1 MIDGVYFTDLDLM
14 ADGTSEAGEDMGS
27 GALSVVPGAQSP
39 QSPAPRP
46 SKKRR
51 KKRGWI
57 KWVVIAGILAA
68 VGGRIYYTSK
78 NITQNL
84 YQTDTAALRDIR
96 TFHSFT
102 GTVAPIT
109 SRDVTSTV
117 NGVKISEV
125 LVKEGDDVKEGDL
138 LMVLDTSSLDE
149 QILER
154 QASIDAASYSSS
166 LSVQSALNSYNNL
179 KNNLD
184 AGMETSVMNAK
195 NQMDSAYANLVSA
208 QQAFNDEVALN
219 NDQMSSTILNAKQS
233 VDSAYDA
240 LQSRILAT
248 TQARER
254 KAKNEKDA
262 ADSGMPYDPFSD
274 DQAIE
279 TAVMSEQQAWNSYNQ
294 AQQKFEQAKINE
306 ENNLTK
312 LFDQVQQAQ
321 NSYLSSID
329 SYNAAVNASQ
339 QQLRTYE
346 MQVQQ
351 ARAQANDSVN
361 RLQLEDLKSNL
372 DDYAVYAP
380 ISGEVITLKAHEGDI
395 LSATSGALA
404 TIVDFDRMKIDIK
417 IGEYDIL
424 GASEGEPVTIT
435 IDALNKDYPGQIVRI
450 ARIAT
455 VENGV
460 SYYEAEVDFDTD
472 DDIRSGMSAEVR
484 LTVNDLSN
492 VVTVLSEAIQTADDG
507 TAYVLVD
514 GEEPNSK
521 INWPV
526 TLGASDGTYTQITN
540 GLSAGESVYY
550 TSTPSFIPG
559 GGR

>member
-1 MIDGVYFTDLDLM
+1 MIDGIYFTDLDLM
-14 ADGTSEAGEDMGS
+14 AEGTQPPARRT
-27 GALSVVPGAQSP
+27 PG
-39 QSPAPRP
+39 
-46 SKKRR
+46 KRK

-57 KWVVIAGILAA
+57 KWVILAA
-68 VGGRIYYTSK
+68 VLGAVGARFYFTSRDLA
-78 NITQNL
+78 QNL
-84 YQTDTAALRDIR
+84 YTADTAALRDIR

-109 SRDVTSTV
+109 TREVTSTV
-117 NGVKISEV
+117 NGVKVSE
-125 LVKEGDDVKEGDL
+125 LHVKEGDIVAEGDL
-138 LMVLDTSSLDE
+138 LMVLDTSGLDE

-154 QASIDAASYSSS
+154 QASIDAASYTSS

-184 AGMETSVMNAK
+184 SGMETSVMNAK
-195 NQMDSAYANLVSA
+195 NQMDSAYASLVSA

-219 NDQMSSTILNAKQS
+219 NDQMSSTILNAKQA
-233 VDSAYDA
+233 VDSAYDS

-262 ADSGMPYDPFSD
+262 ADSGIPYDSFSD
-274 DQAIE
+274 DQSIE
-279 TAVMSEQQAWNSYNQ
+279 SAVLSEQQAWNSYNQ
-294 AQQKFEQAKINE
+294 AQEKFEQAKINE

-321 NSYLSSID
+321 NSYLSAID

-361 RLQLEDLKSNL
+361 RLQLEDLKDNL
-372 DDYAVYAP
+372 SDYAVYAP
-380 ISGEVITLKAHEGDI
+380 ISGEITKLSINEGD
-395 LSATSGALA
+395 LVTATAGSLA

-424 GASEGEPVTIT
+424 GASVGEPVTIT
-435 IDALNKDYPGQIVRI
+435 IDALNKDYPGEIVRI

-484 LTVNDLSN
+484 LTVNDLSG

-526 TLGASDGTYTQITN
+526 TLGASDGTYTQIIN
-540 GLSAGESVYY
+540 GLSAGETIYY
-550 TSTPSFIPG
+550 STALNNFLPPN
-559 GGR
+559 GR